1 MAYFGQI
8 YASDS
13 ELNKSGTGS
22 PEMDQ
27 KIEELQQ
34 ISDPQEQIDRANELE
49 KEALQEFG
57 IMPYA
62 NGPEIVA
69 VKKGL
74 ANFGANSFAVLPIE
88 NVGWAK

>member
-1 MAYFGQI
+1 M
-8 YASDS
+8 
-13 ELNKSGTGS
+13 T
-22 PEMDQ
+22 
-27 KIEELQQ
+27 
-34 ISDPQEQIDRANELE
+34 ELE

-62 NGPEIVA
+62 NGPAIVA